1 MKNNKIL
8 IFNQLSTNFFVLSLK
23 LFSILF
29 FYSTFIFAQNDLVTL
44 LNQFKTEQNETQKL
58 NYSLKIARTYA
69 KNTNYEK
76 SIEYYFKSE
85 SLAEKIND
93 RKNLAV
99 IYEELGILYQNWNGY
114 EKSIGYFQDAL
125 QIETQQNNIAKHI
138 QLKQRIA
145 WANFQLKKYKESA
158 QEYEKVL
165 ALQKTLKNTSLAQAD
180 TYNQLS
186 VLAEIN
192 QNYNQAIEYSQN
204 ALELHQNN
212 NQYESAAQDY
222 NNLGVLH
229 QKIGD
234 RKKSIAYFNL
244 AIQTNKTLLSF
255 LPNTEQ
261 EATLYNNLGVI
272 RTNMREYS
280 DALLYYTK
288 AQEIR
293 QKNNQKE
300 ELAESINY
308 IAANFYLEGEMEKA
322 LLKVNKAIEIGK
334 NVNSA
339 EQLKNSYRILSDI
352 YKAEGN
358 LKEYETANKNFT
370 KYDDIIK
377 KKINDK
383 NQEILA
389 RKAAIEELE
398 GKLKLATSESEK
410 QELETKKKALELE
423 NIKKEKDLAQERSE
437 NAQKEAELARSK
449 AEKSQKEAELAR
461 ANAQTALAESARNK
475 AESDR
480 NKAESEN
487 AKAQAIAE
495 KIKREDADQK
505 RQLSEAKAKQALNEQ
520 QRLKSERAKE
530 NQLYLFSVV
539 AGFLTLVIGFIL
551 FFFYKNREKNKLLQK
566 INSEL
571 QTKNEE
577 INQQKEE
584 IETQKEA
591 LDIEKQK
598 SDELLLN
605 ILPLSIAQEL
615 KTVGSATPQFYN
627 KVTVLFTDFRGFTNI
642 AAKMTPAEVIK
653 ELDYC
658 FLNFDNIIGKYNL
671 EKIKTIGD
679 AYMCAGGIPI
689 ANETNPFDA
698 IRAGLEIQK
707 FMQNWINEKKAKGL
721 ETWEVRL
728 GIHTGEVIAGVVGN
742 KKFAY
747 DIWGDA
753 VNTASRMESSG
764 DVGMVNIS
772 GSTYEYIKDFFDCT
786 YRGKVHAK
794 NKGDVDM
801 YFVNF
806 EKK

>member
-1 MKNNKIL
+1 MKNSKIL
-8 IFNQLSTNFFVLSLK
+8 IFNQLSSGFCVLSFK
-23 LFSILF
+23 LLIVFFFSITSIVGQNNVTELLSKF
-29 FYSTFIFAQNDLVTL
+29 NNESNDNEKLKYALQLSRIYAQSN
-44 LNQFKTEQNETQKL
+44 
-58 NYSLKIARTYA
+58 
-69 KNTNYEK
+69 NYEK
-76 SIEYYFKSE
+76 SVEYYFRTQSI
-85 SLAEKIND
+85 AEKINAQ
-93 RKNLAV
+93 KELAN

-114 EKSIGYFQDAL
+114 EKSIAYFKDAL
-125 QIETQQNNIAKHI
+125 EIYVRQHNLQKRV
-138 QLKQRIA
+138 QLNQRIA
-145 WANFQLKKYKESA
+145 WANFKLKKYSDA
-158 QEYEKVL
+158 SQSYQKVL
-165 ALQKTLKNTSLAQAD
+165 ELQKILKNAELAQAD

-186 VLAEIN
+186 VIAEMN
-192 QNYNQAIEYSQN
+192 KEFKQAIEYSEK
-204 ALELHQNN
+204 ALNLHQST
-212 NQYESAAQDY
+212 NQFESVAQDY

-229 QKIGD
+229 QKIND
-234 RKKSIAYFNL
+234 RKKALAYFTT

-255 LPNTEQ
+255 LPNEAQ
-261 EATLYNNLGVI
+261 EAALNNNLGVI
-272 RTNMREYS
+272 HTNMRQYS
-280 DALLYYTK
+280 EALLYYLK
-288 AQEIR
+288 AEEIR

-300 ELAESINY
+300 ELAESMNC
-308 IAANFYLEGEMEKA
+308 IAANYYLEGEMEKA
-322 LLKVNKAIEIGK
+322 FLKVNKAIDVAK
-334 NVNSA
+334 KANSL

-358 LKEYETANKNFT
+358 LKQYEIANKEFNQ
-370 KYDDIIK
+370 YDDQ
-377 KKINDK
+377 INTELNKK

-389 RKAAIEELE
+389 RKAAIEALE
-398 GKLKLATSESEK
+398 GRLKLANSEDEK
-410 QELETKKKALELE
+410 QALEIKKKALELE
-423 NIKKEKDLAQERSE
+423 NIKKERALEQERTE
-437 NAQKEAELARSK
+437 KAQKEAELARSK
-449 AEKSQKEAELAR
+449 ASQAQKEAELAQ
-461 ANAQTALAESARNK
+461 ANAERAI

-480 NKAESEN
+480 NKAESQRAIAESEN

-495 KIKREDADQK
+495 KIKREDAEQK

-520 QRLKSERAKE
+520 EKLKSDRAKE
-530 NQLYLFSVV
+530 NQFYFFSAI
-539 AGFLTLVIGFIL
+539 AGFLTLIIAFIL

-566 INSEL
+566 INNEL

-591 LDIEKQK
+591 IDIERQK
-598 SDELLLN
+598 SDDLLLN
-605 ILPLSIAQEL
+605 ILPFSVAKEL
-615 KTVGSATPQFYN
+615 KTIGSATPQFYD

-642 AAKMTPAEVIK
+642 ASKMTPVEVIK

-689 ANETNPFDA
+689 PNETNPFDA

-707 FMQNWINEKKAKGL
+707 FMQAWIDDKKAKGL

-764 DVGMVNIS
+764 EVGTVNIS
-772 GSTYEYIKDFFDCT
+772 GSTYEYVKDFFDCT